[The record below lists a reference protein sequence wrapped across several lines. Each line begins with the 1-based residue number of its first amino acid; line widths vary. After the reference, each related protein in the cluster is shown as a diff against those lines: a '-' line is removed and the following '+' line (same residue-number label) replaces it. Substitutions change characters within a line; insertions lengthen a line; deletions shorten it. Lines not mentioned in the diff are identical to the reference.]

1 MLQFPPEVLHLVATF
16 LDQSTLSALLQVCRH
31 FRVTFQPLLYRSVT
45 IDNCTLQQWRSLISA
60 PITNASLS
68 HTRKYSI
75 EFLPDLSDS
84 SEPMPILEV
93 LITTLRA
100 MPNLRSFTA
109 YYFLVGLM
117 QTPGLLDS
125 TTVCDQLM
133 ELLNL
138 EDLSL
143 YCDSNWLHKFK
154 WRLPPF
160 KNLTSL
166 ALHRLD
172 ERPSGD
178 ISDVAEILLASPKLK
193 SLGLSCRYEAGLDND
208 LLIEIIRYYH
218 EKSVERGLL
227 ATLQLRH
234 LHLGIGTM
242 PWEHPLCPD
251 DHDYLSR
258 LTDLDFLETLRLDNM
273 HLHTDGVGVA
283 VPFVPI
289 VPELFSRAM
298 SLKSITVERL
308 GPDILSLVRI
318 VHEAQM
324 PQASHTS
331 LSTLQVL
338 EYGESLYFEGDEP
351 GSVEMDEYNA
361 DPIFSVPLS
370 EAGYSWRRLC
380 YSGFPY
386 NKDPQRTAYSL
397 DLLRFVANCTGL
409 EELMIPIHN
418 RTEMEFL
425 NTQVLPKL
433 PRLRL
438 LHLPWGDLAEGFLS
452 GLECPRPNPYHFRR
466 FNEEEKAETMQKNNE
481 IDREL
486 EKKRLG
492 IVHDLFECH
501 LDLRSELP
509 HIAPLAHVAINTN
522 VYARVFLPPMTGDRG
537 NMAPEIRSSVGTDDT
552 DPYLLSDGSKIVRLP
567 REEARALGIVEIL
580 FMKDIFWIS

>member
-1 MLQFPPEVLHLVATF
+1 MLQLPPEVLHLVATF
-16 LDQSTLSALLQVCRH
+16 LEQSTLSALLQVCRH
-31 FRVTFQPLLYRSVT
+31 FRVVFQPRLYQSVT

-60 PITNASLS
+60 PITNDSLS
-68 HTRKYSI
+68 RTQKFSI

-84 SEPMPILEV
+84 SKPMPILDV
-93 LITTLRA
+93 LITILKA

-109 YYFLVGLM
+109 CYFLVGLM
-117 QTPGLLDS
+117 QTPGSLDT

-138 EDLSL
+138 EDLCL
-143 YCDSNWLHKFK
+143 YCDSNWIHKFK

-160 KNLTSL
+160 TNLKSL

-172 ERPSGD
+172 ERPYGD

-208 LLIEIIRYYH
+208 LLFGIIRYYH

-227 ATLQLRH
+227 CTLQLRQ

-242 PWEHPLCPD
+242 PWEHPSCPD

-258 LTDLDFLETLRLDNM
+258 LTNLDFLETLRLDNM
-273 HLHTDGVGVA
+273 HLHLDGIDVA

-289 VPELFSRAM
+289 VPELFSRAVR
-298 SLKSITVERL
+298 LKCIIVERF

-324 PQASHTS
+324 SQSSHTS
-331 LSTLQVL
+331 LSSLQVL
-338 EYGESLYFEGDEP
+338 EYGESLHFEGDEP
-351 GSVEMDEYNA
+351 ESGGINGYSG

-386 NKDPQRTAYSL
+386 NRDPQRAAYSL
-397 DLLRFVANCTGL
+397 DLLRFVAKCSEL

-418 RTEMEFL
+418 RAEMEFL
-425 NTQVLPKL
+425 KMQVLPKL
-433 PRLRL
+433 PHLRL
-438 LHLPWGDLAEGFLS
+438 LHLPWGNLGKGFLS
-452 GLECPRPNPYHFRR
+452 ELECPRPNPYHFRR
-466 FNEEEKAETMQKNNE
+466 FSEEEKAETIQKNKD

-486 EKKRLG
+486 EKQRLG

-501 LDLRSELP
+501 LGLRSELP
-509 HIAPLAHVAINTN
+509 HMAPLAHVAINTD
-522 VYARVFLPPMTGDRG
+522 VYARVFIPPMTGDRD
-537 NMAPEIRSSVGTDDT
+537 NREAEISSSVGTRDT

-567 REEARALGIVEIL
+567 REEARTLGIVEIL
-580 FMKDIFWIS
+580 LMKDILWIS